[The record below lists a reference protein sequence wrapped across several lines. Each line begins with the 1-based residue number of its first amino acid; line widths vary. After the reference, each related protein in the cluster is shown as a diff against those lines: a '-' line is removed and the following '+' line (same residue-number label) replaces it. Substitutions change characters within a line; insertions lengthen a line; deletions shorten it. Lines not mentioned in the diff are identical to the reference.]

1 MILKKLT
8 PKAALNKA
16 YQKIKPLRN
25 EFENFKT
32 ELNIFINSINVDESE
47 EYNKKLI
54 ANFFEKTF
62 YSENNVNTKGR
73 TDLAIYLGK
82 SAKDKVG
89 VITEVKHPNNSSE
102 MVKQNNLNTKAMH
115 EVIRYYLNE
124 RIDEKNDEL
133 KSIVITNLYE
143 WFIFDAQTF
152 ERIFFK
158 DTELKKDYLSWK
170 NNKKVSSNTDHFYN
184 EIAKPFLEKLKTE
197 IEFVYLNLSDYDFKE
212 EKKLIPLFKIFSKP
226 HLIKETFANDS
237 NTLNKPFYQELLHI
251 IGLEEV
257 KEGSKKII
265 RRKDETQRYSGSLL
279 ENTITILKS
288 KDSDLYF
295 NDKEKY
301 GTTRDEQLFNIALEL
316 NITWINRILFLKL
329 LEAQLVNYNKGDKSH
344 KFLDSSL
351 IKDFDI
357 LRELFHEVLAVKED
371 ERSKDILPQFNNVP
385 YLNSSLFDIST
396 LERKTIDI
404 SGLKDRYKIPYYS
417 GTVLK
422 GSDSKRLNG
431 EISTL
436 KYLLDF
442 LDAYDF
448 STESTGDDIQE
459 ENKSLINASVLGRIF
474 EKINGYK
481 EGSIFTPG
489 FITMYMSRETIRRAV
504 VQKFN
509 DHLKTSYKDF
519 NDLKKEID
527 IDAEGRKKANHII
540 NSLKICDPAVG
551 SGHFLVSALNEI
563 IAVKSELK
571 VLSYRDGSRIQQYKV
586 EIENDELIVT
596 NVETDEIFDYH
607 LSDKGNIIDEL
618 QKVQEALFHEKE
630 TIIENCL
637 FGVDINPNSVN
648 ICRLRLWIELLKNAY
663 YDLTPSPSPKLGE
676 GRVRS
681 LQTLPNID
689 INIKQGNSLIS
700 RFALD
705 VDLKKALKTFRYT
718 IDDYKNFVAGYRN
731 AKTKEEKRNFA
742 RFIEDIKKNFRTE
755 INANDPRR
763 KKLNDLSYELHTKF
777 ESDRLIEVELS
788 EADKKKTAKEKEKLV
803 KQIDKLSD
811 ELKSE
816 ETGEIYRNAF
826 EWRFEFPEVLDDD
839 GNFIGFDVVIGNPP
853 YIRFQ
858 EINDINKILSNY
870 FREQYMVA
878 NKGNYDIYVIFIEKS
893 MQLIR
898 SNGFVDFI
906 VPNKFM
912 NANYGESLRNMI
924 TSSQSL
930 SRIVDFGELQV
941 FDEAT
946 IYTCLLRLSKNCRT
960 FNYLRIAS
968 IKDLRHSLPL
978 KYEKR
983 ETIKLINKEWNINKL
998 ELDALFIKMQNGTIP
1013 LKEITKIFVG
1023 IQTSADPVY
1032 IVRSNK
1038 GKFYSKSLNNYCQL
1052 NNEILRPVLKGSDIK
1067 RFFFNETTQFV
1078 IMPYI
1083 VENNEVSLMQ
1093 EKDFNKNYTA
1103 TFEYLGQNKSK
1114 LLKRA
1119 EVDINCWWHY
1129 PFPKNIKEMFQPK
1142 IITGVLANKASFNF
1156 DSDGKYTFVGGGNAG
1171 GYGLILIDTSFSYKY
1186 LVGLL
1191 NSQLIDLFIK
1201 SGSTKFRGGYY
1212 SYAKRFI
1219 ENTPIKK
1226 PTQKQESQIT
1236 GIVEKIIEKKKENPE
1251 ADTKAEEKE
1260 IDRLVYELYGL
1271 TEEEIKI
1278 VEG

>member
-663 YDLTPSPSPKLGE
+663 YDLSPGPSPKLGE

-853 YIRFQ
+853 YINVTK
-858 EINDINKILSNY
+858 INRADKAFYVKKYSSS
-870 FREQYMVA
+870 FEQWDLY
-878 NKGNYDIYVIFIEKS
+878 YLFIEGGIKLIKDKGILNFINPIGFLNNKS
-893 MQLIR
+893 
-898 SNGFVDFI
+898 GA
-906 VPNKFM
+906 K
-912 NANYGESLRNMI
+912 LR
-924 TSSQSL
+924 TFLSSFDIL
-930 SRIVDFGELQV
+930 RIIDISFDNV
-941 FDEAT
+941 FDEAST
-946 IYTCLLRLSKNCRT
+946 YPIILFISKSKKHDNIEYGTLLNLIENKTEFRKINCLKNESPINLQINDKEQLLIEKILSISN
-960 FNYLRIAS
+960 
-968 IKDLRHSLPL
+968 PL
-978 KYEKR
+978 TDYAEIFR
-983 ETIKLINKEWNINKL
+983 GLQINKVDLIKTPQKGYSIALHQKDVKKWYTL
-998 ELDALFIKMQNGTIP
+998 EPTNFIKAIDNST
-1013 LKEITKIFVG
+1013 
-1023 IQTSADPVY
+1023 
-1032 IVRSNK
+1032 R
-1038 GKFYSKSLNNYCQL
+1038 
-1052 NNEILRPVLKGSDIK
+1052 
-1067 RFFFNETTQFV
+1067 
-1078 IMPYI
+1078 
-1083 VENNEVSLMQ
+1083 
-1093 EKDFNKNYTA
+1093 
-1103 TFEYLGQNKSK
+1103 SK
-1114 LLKRA
+1114 L
-1119 EVDINCWWHY
+1119 
-1129 PFPKNIKEMFQPK
+1129 
-1142 IITGVLANKASFNF
+1142 NKFSME
-1156 DSDGKYTFVGGGNAG
+1156 K
-1171 GYGLILIDTSFSYKY
+1171 ILIPRFVLEFGCSFDVNRIILDNIYIAILKNEKNNIRNI
-1186 LVGLL
+1186 LGIL
-1191 NSQLIDLFIK
+1191 NSQLINFYYKKVFAQTHI
-1201 SGSTKFRGGYY
+1201 GGGYF
-1212 SYAKRFI
+1212 AINGEQLKNLPIHKNVFI
-1219 ENTPIKK
+1219 
-1226 PTQKQESQIT
+1226 QSQIT
-1236 GIVEKIIEKKKENPE
+1236 AIVEKIIDKKKENPE
-1251 ADTKAEEKE
+1251 ADTTAEEKE

>member
-197 IEFVYLNLSDYDFKE
+197 IEFVHFNLSDYDFKE

-385 YLNSSLFDIST
+385 YLNSSLFDTSS

-663 YDLTPSPSPKLGE
+663 YDLTPGPSPKLGE

-853 YIRFQ
+853 YIKLSNFKLISNYYSDFYESFDKSSDLYVLFIERSNQIVKEKGLLCLITSNSWLKTKYGDFIK
-858 EINDINKILSNY
+858 EYFIKNLKLEMIVNFNDIQLFSDVIVETNILLTLKSKWSDIFLIANINELKKDIPFDNLVSNSIYKVENFSKSTWNLSDIETSNLMQKIENGSTKLSEMNYQINFGIKTGFNK
-870 FREQYMVA
+870 A
-878 NKGNYDIYVIFIEKS
+878 FIIDEHKKT
-893 MQLIR
+893 QLIK
-898 SNGFVDFI
+898 DD
-906 VPNKFM
+906 PNCEK
-912 NANYGESLRNMI
+912 I
-924 TSSQSL
+924 
-930 SRIVDFGELQV
+930 
-941 FDEAT
+941 
-946 IYTCLLRLSKNCRT
+946 IYPLLRGRDISK
-960 FNYLRIAS
+960 
-968 IKDLRHSLPL
+968 
-978 KYEKR
+978 
-983 ETIKLINKEWNINKL
+983 
-998 ELDALFIKMQNGTIP
+998 
-1013 LKEITKIFVG
+1013 
-1023 IQTSADPVY
+1023 
-1032 IVRSNK
+1032 
-1038 GKFYSKSLNNYCQL
+1038 YSKSFANLYIIFSRRGIEIENYPAIKNHLYEFHERLQPRN
-1052 NNEILRPVLKGSDIK
+1052 NNEEIGRKPGAYKWYELQDNVAYYND
-1067 RFFFNETTQFV
+1067 FF
-1078 IMPYI
+1078 
-1083 VENNEVSLMQ
+1083 
-1093 EKDFNKNYTA
+1093 KD
-1103 TFEYLGQNKSK
+1103 
-1114 LLKRA
+1114 
-1119 EVDINCWWHY
+1119 
-1129 PFPKNIKEMFQPK
+1129 K
-1142 IITGVLANKASFNF
+1142 IIWGEISDKPKFYF
-1156 DSDGKYTFVGGGNAG
+1156 DDEKYFPEATTFFMVGPNLKFLLG
-1171 GYGLILIDTSFSYKY
+1171 I
-1186 LVGLL
+1186 L
-1191 NSQLIDLFIK
+1191 NSKFAEWYFDKI
-1201 SGSTKFRGGYY
+1201 STTTGMGTNRWKKY
-1212 SYAKRFI
+1212 KI
-1219 ENTPIKK
+1219 ELMPIK
-1226 PTQKQESQIT
+1226 TSNSFHSQIT
-1236 GIVEKIIEKKKENPE
+1236 AIVEQIIEKKKENPE
-1251 ADTKAEEKE
+1251 ADTTAEEKE